1 MSLKIGI
8 VGLPNVGK
16 STLFKALTK
25 SAVDIN
31 NYPFCT
37 VEPNIGIVKV
47 PDVRLEKLSELSRSK
62 KVVPAIIEF
71 VDIAGLVK
79 GAAEG
84 EGLGN
89 KFLANIREVD
99 AIVHVVRVFENA
111 NIIHVH
117 EKVNPISDIETIHTE
132 LILADMATA
141 AKVAFRLN
149 KEARGNNKD
158 SAIKLEVVEKIKKT
172 LEDGN
177 LANTLKLD
185 LTDDLTKEIIRELS
199 LLTMKPFLFVY
210 NVTNPDDTLSAE
222 LEKNPHVKLDIKIEE
237 ELSEMDQIDIEALEL
252 KKRIDEL
259 VIASYKLLDLI
270 TFLTTGEDESRAWT
284 ISKGWT
290 APLAGTAIHTDFKD
304 KFIRAEVINWQK
316 LLDAGSWSKAKE
328 LGTLRLEGREYIVQ
342 DGDVIE
348 FKI

>member
-47 PDVRLEKLSELSRSK
+47 PDERLEKLAAMSHSK
-62 KVVPAIIEF
+62 KRVPAIVEF

-172 LEDGN
+172 LEEGN

-185 LTDDLTKEIIRELS
+185 LTDELTKEIVREMS

-210 NVTNPDDTLSAE
+210 NVVNPDDALSPE
-222 LEKNPHVKLDIKIEE
+222 LEKNPHVKLDVKIEE
-237 ELSEMDQIDIEALEL
+237 ELSEMDPADIEALEL
-252 KKRIDEL
+252 KKRIDDL
-259 VIASYKLLDLI
+259 VVASYKLLDLI

-290 APLAGTAIHTDFKD
+290 APLAGTAIHTDFKE

-328 LGTLRLEGREYIVQ
+328 LGTLRLEGKEYVVQ

>member
-47 PDVRLEKLSELSRSK
+47 PDERLEKLAHMSHSK
-62 KVVPAIIEF
+62 KIVPAIIEF

-79 GAAEG
+79 GASAG

-99 AIVHVVRVFENA
+99 AIIHVVRVFENA

-117 EKVNPISDIETIHTE
+117 EKVNPLSDIETIHTE
-132 LILADMATA
+132 LILADMTTVD
-141 AKVAFRLN
+141 KTEFRLN

-158 SAIKLEVVEKIKKT
+158 SALKLETVRKIKET
-172 LEDGN
+172 LEAGY

-185 LTDDLTKEIIRELS
+185 LTDDLTKEIIREMS

-210 NVTNPDDTLSAE
+210 NVTNPDDALSPE

-237 ELSEMDQIDIEALEL
+237 ELSEMESADISALEL
-252 KKRIDEL
+252 KKRIDDL
-259 VIASYKLLDLI
+259 IVASYKLLNLI

-284 ISKGWT
+284 IQKGWT
-290 APLAGTAIHTDFKD
+290 APLAGTAIHTDFKE
-304 KFIRAEVINWQK
+304 KFIRAEIINWQK
-316 LLDAGSWSKAKE
+316 LLDVGSWSKAKE
-328 LGTLRLEGREYIVQ
+328 LGTLRLEGKEYIVA

>member
-47 PDVRLEKLSELSRSK
+47 PDERLEKLAHMSNSK
-62 KVVPAIIEF
+62 KIVPAIIEF

-79 GAAEG
+79 GASAG

-99 AIVHVVRVFENA
+99 AIIHVVRVFENA

-117 EKVNPISDIETIHTE
+117 EKVNPLSDIETIHTE
-132 LILADMATA
+132 LILADMTTVD
-141 AKVAFRLN
+141 KTEFRLN

-158 SAIKLEVVEKIKKT
+158 SALKLETVRKIKET
-172 LEDGN
+172 LEAGY

-185 LTDDLTKEIIRELS
+185 LTDDLTKEIIREMS

-210 NVTNPDDTLSAE
+210 NVTNPDDALSPE

-237 ELSEMDQIDIEALEL
+237 ELSEMESADISALEL
-252 KKRIDEL
+252 KKRIDDL
-259 VIASYKLLDLI
+259 IVASYKLLNLI

-284 ISKGWT
+284 IQKGWT
-290 APLAGTAIHTDFKD
+290 APLAGTAIHTDFKE
-304 KFIRAEVINWQK
+304 KFIRAEIINWQK

-328 LGTLRLEGREYIVQ
+328 LGTLRLEGKEYIVA